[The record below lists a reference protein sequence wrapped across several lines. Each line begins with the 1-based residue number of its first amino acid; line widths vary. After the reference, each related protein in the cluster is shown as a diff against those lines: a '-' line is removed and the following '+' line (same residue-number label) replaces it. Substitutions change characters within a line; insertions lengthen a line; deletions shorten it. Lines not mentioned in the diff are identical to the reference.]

1 MGTATDK
8 EKELHALVILK
19 DDLAFA
25 RLCDT
30 YYEPVYKKIKAFN
43 RWISAE
49 DETLVMDV
57 VTDSFMKYF
66 NNPQRYDP
74 LKQSLEG
81 FLLMDI
87 EGDLKNAWEKLK
99 RHHKKTHQPVGLYDK
114 NGNEIIENRDLTAID
129 NLIDKENALILE
141 QKLKALFKDEKDIQ
155 VAHLMLAGER
165 RSSEYARLLDIEH
178 LESEKQ
184 GLEIKRC
191 KDRIDKT
198 IKRKFGKDF

>member
-1 MGTATDK
+1 MPTASDK
-8 EKELHALVILK
+8 EKEIHNLVIQK

-30 YYEPVYKKIKAFN
+30 YYEPVCKKIKAFN

-57 VTDSFMKYF
+57 VTDSFMNYF

-74 LKQSLEG
+74 QKQSLEG

-87 EGDLKNAWEKLK
+87 EGDLKNAWEKIK
-99 RHHKKTHQPVGLYDK
+99 RHHKKMPKPVGLYDR
-114 NGNEIIENRDLTAID
+114 NGNETIENRDLNAID
-129 NLIDKENALILE
+129 HLIDKENTQILE

-165 RSSEYARLLDIEH
+165 RSSEYAKLLRIEH
-178 LESEKQ
+178 LETEKQ

-198 IKRKFGKDF
+198 IKRKFSKGF